1 MQKTCFVVCPIGQ
14 EGSIER
20 KRSDTVLN
28 YFIKP
33 ICKDLGFDVIRVDE
47 LNTVDNIDST
57 VIQYLREADLV
68 IADMTDHNP
77 NAFYEF
83 GYRQALKLP
92 LIPIIEEG
100 EKIPFDVT
108 TLRTI
113 SYVTND
119 IAKVDKI
126 KDKLE
131 QTIKSFDFDNLDK
144 PEELGS
150 TFDSSILLSIQDKL
164 DNVMELI
171 QKRNEEEINII
182 AAQVAKHAKPAVS
195 DDTAMM
201 QALLPQLLSNPDSF
215 ESFMQFANKYGD
227 KN

>member
-1 MQKTCFVVCPIGQ
+1 MSKTCFVVCPIG
-14 EGSIER
+14 EENSSER
-20 KRSDTVLN
+20 KRSDTVLQ

-33 ICKDLGFDVIRVDE
+33 VCEQLDFDVIRVDE

-57 VIQYLREADLV
+57 VIQYLNEAELV

-92 LIPIIEEG
+92 LIPIIQEG

-113 SYVTND
+113 PYVTND

-126 KDKLE
+126 KEKLS
-131 QTIKSFDFDNLDK
+131 QTIQTFDFENLDK
-144 PEELGS
+144 PEIQEAN
-150 TFDSSILLSIQDKL
+150 FDGAILLSIQDKL
-164 DNVMELI
+164 DEIINLTK
-171 QKRNEEEINII
+171 QRNEEEINVI
-182 AAQVAKHAKPAVS
+182 AAQVAKHAQPKMS
-195 DDTAMM
+195 DDAVMM
-201 QALLPQLLSNPDSF
+201 QALLPLLMSDPENINKLMDLSNKF
-215 ESFMQFANKYGD
+215 KQ
-227 KN
+227 